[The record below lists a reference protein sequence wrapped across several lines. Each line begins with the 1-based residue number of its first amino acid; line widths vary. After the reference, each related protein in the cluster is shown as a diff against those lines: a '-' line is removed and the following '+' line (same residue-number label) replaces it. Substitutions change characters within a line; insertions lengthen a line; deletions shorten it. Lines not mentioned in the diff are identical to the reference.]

1 MSVVRTLIGNIKGPK
16 GDTGATGP
24 QGSPGMNGTNGADGS
39 AATVNVGTVTTVQY
53 GNPATVTNS
62 GTEEDAVL
70 DFQIPQGAPG
80 EQVTTMGGL
89 ILNAITTSSA
99 VRPVPV
105 VGDTGAVAFGKIIK
119 YLGDLFTGL
128 GTKLNNSN
136 VVNNFTTTESG
147 YALDARAGKTL
158 NDALTPIGTYTS
170 STLKTTSVPSDGSG
184 ATVVDSIELGVG
196 YFLVIAM
203 AKFATGNHSG
213 IRMLSLT
220 LNAGTLDSLWLASQT
235 AASAGSTAMQ
245 IVRFIRTTTAGDTI
259 NLVARQNDG
268 SALNV
273 DTRMFAV
280 RLK

>member
-16 GDTGATGP
+16 GNTGATGP
-24 QGSPGMNGTNGADGS
+24 QGNPGTNGTNGADGS

-62 GTEEDAVL
+62 GTESAAVL

-128 GTKLNNSN
+128 GTKLNTSN

-147 YALDARAGKTL
+147 YALDARAGKSL
-158 NDALTPIGTYTS
+158 NDSLGKIGTILTASAQSVSVAPNTWVNAVLLENLPKGKYIITASASFGSATDGIRILMIETFQSINNSEINSVLATGRAMLNKTRAITNNSDGATLYLRLHHQSS
-170 STLKTTSVPSDGSG
+170 STLSCNVQ
-184 ATVVDSIELGVG
+184 IE
-196 YFLVIAM
+196 
-203 AKFATGNHSG
+203 
-213 IRMLSLT
+213 
-220 LNAGTLDSLWLASQT
+220 
-235 AASAGSTAMQ
+235 
-245 IVRFIRTTTAGDTI
+245 
-259 NLVARQNDG
+259 
-268 SALNV
+268 
-273 DTRMFAV
+273 AV
-280 RLK
+280 RIA

>member
-24 QGSPGMNGTNGADGS
+24 QGNPGTNGTNGADGS

-62 GTEEDAVL
+62 GTESDAVL

-119 YLGDLFTGL
+119 YLSDLFTGL

-136 VVNNFTTTESG
+136 VVNNFTTTEAG

-158 NDALTPIGTYTS
+158 NDSLSSIFTVYTATVTPSASGNVALNSIIGNGLDKTPVFAYALGNQATPVIVLTLRYSNNWYAHLQLADGTAV
-170 STLKTTSVPSDGSG
+170 TTSTEIRIV
-184 ATVVDSIELGVG
+184 TV
-196 YFLVIAM
+196 
-203 AKFATGNHSG
+203 K
-213 IRMLSLT
+213 
-220 LNAGTLDSLWLASQT
+220 
-235 AASAGSTAMQ
+235 
-245 IVRFIRTTTAGDTI
+245 
-259 NLVARQNDG
+259 
-268 SALNV
+268 
-273 DTRMFAV
+273 AV
-280 RLK
+280 L

>member
-1 MSVVRTLIGNIKGPK
+1 MSVVRTLIGNIKGPQ
-16 GDTGATGP
+16 GATGATGAT
-24 QGSPGMNGTNGADGS
+24 GAAGANGADGA

-62 GTEEDAVL
+62 GTESAAVL

-128 GTKLNNSN
+128 GTKLAQAN

-158 NDALTPIGTYTS
+158 NDSINTKLPTS
-170 STLKTTSVPSDGSG
+170 LVYNSNNIRIQRAGNLYFAAANGATVANFKTAYAQFHTTGGGVFRSISLYDFTLKDFVVVTATNGSSELGMFAVTGWGSG
-184 ATVVDSIELGVG
+184 AQVADADVIQGEMFWGV
-196 YFLVIAM
+196 
-203 AKFATGNHSG
+203 
-213 IRMLSLT
+213 
-220 LNAGTLDSLWLASQT
+220 
-235 AASAGSTAMQ
+235 
-245 IVRFIRTTTAGDTI
+245 
-259 NLVARQNDG
+259 
-268 SALNV
+268 
-273 DTRMFAV
+273 
-280 RLK
+280 

>member
-24 QGSPGMNGTNGADGS
+24 QGNPGANGTNGADGS
-39 AATVNVGTVTTVQY
+39 AATVNVGAVTTVQY
-53 GNPATVTNS
+53 GNPAQVINS
-62 GTEEDAVL
+62 GTESDAVL

-119 YLGDLFTGL
+119 YLGDLFTSL

-158 NDALTPIGTYTS
+158 NDSLVSLVETRLNGVFMKRLYKGPATLDAFTAPIANGRHILFSIDSNANRCGAWFIYSNGSNYVNYKEIVGGSDMQVSVSNHTISIAHTS
-170 STLKTTSVPSDGSG
+170 AAPMYLDICLDGSG
-184 ATVVDSIELGVG
+184 QFFEL
-196 YFLVIAM
+196 
-203 AKFATGNHSG
+203 S
-213 IRMLSLT
+213 
-220 LNAGTLDSLWLASQT
+220 
-235 AASAGSTAMQ
+235 
-245 IVRFIRTTTAGDTI
+245 
-259 NLVARQNDG
+259 
-268 SALNV
+268 
-273 DTRMFAV
+273 
-280 RLK
+280 